1 MSTIN
6 TVITSARPRR
16 LFQSQMST
24 WRPVAISLAPG
35 GRDLAAVVVFS
46 AIGLLVSLLLG
57 LFWAGGL
64 SAFIA
69 QAP

>member
-6 TVITSARPRR
+6 TVFTSARSRR
-16 LFQSQMST
+16 LFQSRMSAR
-24 WRPVAISLAPG
+24 RPVAISLAPG
-35 GRDLAAVVVFS
+35 SRDLAAVVVFS
-46 AIGLLVSLLLG
+46 AIGLLVSLFLG

-64 SAFIA
+64 SAFTA

>member
-1 MSTIN
+1 MLKHFLIAATI
-6 TVITSARPRR
+6 TRR
-16 LFQSQMST
+16 LFLPQMSG
-24 WRPVAISLAPG
+24 RASG

-57 LFWAGGL
+57 LFWAGDL